1 MAQTT
6 RPGILAR
13 AAQFAKEVLAPD
25 WFGPNEPLQ
34 PVAPAAAV
42 EGRQFDYG
50 VAANMQITPKQE
62 TTALRAVT
70 FPQLRWLSENTEILR
85 AVIETRKDKICGM
98 DWDFRVVGADPK
110 ASKDD
115 ERIAWLRKFYRRPDG
130 RNSFKTWLRQIQ
142 EDLIVLDAPAI
153 HVRRDAQ
160 GRIIAFEQ
168 IDGATIKPLM
178 DHLGRI
184 PTAPVASFQQ
194 TLKGMSAIF
203 YSTDD
208 LQYRPRNPRIHSM
221 YGFGPVEQIQ
231 VYANM
236 AIRRQMQQL
245 GYFTEGNMPEGIVP
259 IQGTAEQVEK
269 FQRIWDA
276 GEVGGQKIGRVRF
289 VPADNASKF
298 IPLKDPLLADAFD
311 EWMARITCYVMSE
324 DPTPFL
330 KSVNRASAEQSRD
343 NAQSDGLNVQVSW
356 VKEMLDE
363 QVQEYLGFE
372 DIEAFVVPAKE
383 TDPEKVTKRV
393 VALVTAGVLDIE
405 QACEIE
411 GIEYR
416 PDAPRAGQQTAPPA
430 TEAPAEPVPEAT
442 ARVQRADA
450 VHAFKL
456 SRQKADA
463 RIPGTSDALYAWFQ
477 RAADTA
483 LAAIAQHR
491 PETVRA
497 EGYEATDL
505 AASVWVD
512 SLDLGEAEFMDI
524 IAPAIA
530 DIWGESANIALGTV
544 GVGYKIGFM
553 AESAQY
559 ARERSAW
566 LVGRS
571 VDPITGDIVPAIRP
585 QYRVTDLCRA
595 EIRST
600 VEKATVENWTTE
612 KIAAN
617 LRDSHAFSRARA
629 LNIATTEFTQADEA
643 GKFGGIAATGIP
655 MEKKSLLA
663 SNENHGAD
671 DIANSEQGWIPAAD
685 PFQSGHMHPTFHVG
699 CLCSAIY
706 RSVKR

>member
-1 MAQTT
+1 MAET
-6 RPGILAR
+6 RKPGILAR

-34 PVAPAAAV
+34 PVAPAQAV

-50 VAANMQITPKQE
+50 VGANMQVTPKQE

-98 DWDFRVVGADPK
+98 DWDFRVIGDNGK

-115 ERIAWLRKFYRRPDG
+115 PRIAWLRKFYRRPDG
-130 RNSFKTWLRQIQ
+130 RNGLKTWLRQLQ

-160 GRIIAFEQ
+160 GRIMAFEQ
-168 IDGATIKPLM
+168 LDGATIKPLM

-184 PTAPVASFQQ
+184 PAAPVAAFQQ
-194 TLKGMSAIF
+194 TLKGMSAVF

-208 LQYRPRNPRIHSM
+208 LQYRPRNLRIHSL

-236 AIRRQMQQL
+236 AIRRQLQQL

-276 GEVGGQKIGRVRF
+276 GEIGGQKIGRLRF

-298 IPLKDPLLADAFD
+298 IPLKDPILADAFD
-311 EWMARITCYVMSE
+311 EWMARITCYVLSE

-330 KSVNRASAEQSRD
+330 KSINRATAEQSRD
-343 NAQSDGLNVQVSW
+343 NAQSDGLNVQVAW
-356 VKEMLDE
+356 VKDLLDE
-363 QVQEYLGFE
+363 QVQDYLGFE
-372 DIEAFVVPAKE
+372 DVEAFVVPAKE

-393 VALVTAGVLDIE
+393 VSLVTAGVLDLE

-416 PDAPRAGQQTAPPA
+416 PDAPRAGQQSAAATPA
-430 TEAPAEPVPEAT
+430 QAEVPEAMQEPA
-442 ARVQRADA
+442 ARVQRADS
-450 VHAFKL
+450 VHAIRL
-456 SRQKADA
+456 SRQKAEA
-463 RIPGTSDALYAWFQ
+463 RIPATSSAVYDWFQ
-477 RAADTA
+477 AAANTA
-483 LAAIAQHR
+483 AATIAEHK
-491 PETVRA
+491 P
-497 EGYEATDL
+497 EATRADL
-505 AASVWVD
+505 GLMAWVD
-512 SLDLGEAEFMDI
+512 AIDLGEDAFMDI
-524 IAPAIA
+524 FAPVLAE
-530 DIWGESANIALGTV
+530 IWGESANIALGTV
-544 GVGYKIGFM
+544 GVDYKIGFLS
-553 AESAQY
+553 ESAQF

-566 LVGRS
+566 LVGKH
-571 VDPITGDIVPAIRP
+571 VDPLTGEISEAIRP
-585 QYRVTDLCRA
+585 QYRVTDACRA
-595 EIRST
+595 EIRVV
-600 VEKATVENWTTE
+600 VEKSLVENWTTD
-612 KIAAN
+612 KIAAT
-617 LRDSHAFSRARA
+617 LRDSHAFSRARS
-629 LNIATTEFTQADEA
+629 LTIAGEEFRNADER
-643 GKFGGIAATGIP
+643 GKFAGWSASGMA

-663 SNENHGAD
+663 ANENHGPD
-671 DIANSEQGWIPAAD
+671 DIANAAQGWIPLDQA
-685 PFQSGHMHPTFHVG
+685 FQSGHMHPTYHVG
-699 CLCSAIY
+699 CLCISIA
-706 RSVKR
+706 RSVKK